1 MLEEKSAEV
10 MPSFEAGDYE
20 KALKALASLQ
30 APVDRFFDEVM
41 VMANEETLRNNRIAL
56 LQSLRALFLHVADIS
71 LLSR

>member
-1 MLEEKSAEV
+1 
-10 MPSFEAGDYE
+10 
-20 KALKALASLQ
+20 LQ